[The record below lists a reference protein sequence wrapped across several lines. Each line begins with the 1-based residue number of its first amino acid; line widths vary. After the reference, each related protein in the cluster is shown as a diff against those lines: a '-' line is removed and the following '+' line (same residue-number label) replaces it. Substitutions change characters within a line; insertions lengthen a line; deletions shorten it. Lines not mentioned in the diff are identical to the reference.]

1 MRALH
6 LKAQW
11 VRSNAAAAAEA
22 TLTRLHLDEKRDPR
36 GRRRGFAVPEVMTSS
51 IVQRIRLILPHVLL
65 LCTTI
70 LYSILGALCFQ
81 YTEQNHGQGHM
92 SRYAQNA
99 RMAQNALLNLEIPSL
114 AGLRLEDKNATD
126 ELIEDTI
133 DKIIQTA
140 MEAYSE
146 GISAEEI
153 SHNSVERKRGSKWSF
168 HSALYFSI
176 TVLTS
181 VGYGN
186 LVPISPIGRI
196 CCIVYGAL
204 GIPLTLITIADVAKF
219 FTDVLAQ
226 TENRYR
232 KRLMKSTEGRGDGQI
247 KHAIEETVHE
257 NGEEDEED
265 LLCEPGP
272 LSKAFVLFLL
282 LAYMFVSA
290 VTCSYFVETWNFV
303 DSYYYCLITMTTIG
317 FGDLDPALAY
327 NPPEHY
333 FGWIFFIFAGLIL
346 STMTVDMCGSSAIQ
360 KMHAWGRGIDAL
372 AIFSA
377 LTKGGS
383 GGQWS
388 AFQPEALS
396 DIPYIDQKVRQLS
409 AYGMTYD
416 NLIYRQSESE
426 DSSGR
431 SLPK

>member
-36 GRRRGFAVPEVMTSS
+36 GRRRGFAVPQVMTSS

-92 SRYAQNA
+92 TRYAHNA
-99 RMAQNALLNLEIPSL
+99 KAAQNALLNLEIP
-114 AGLRLEDKNATD
+114 RPDTITEEDKNKTN

-153 SHNSVERKRGSKWSF
+153 SHNSVERKKGSKWSF

-186 LVPISPIGRI
+186 LVPISPLGRI

-232 KRLMKSTEGRGDGQI
+232 KRLMKKSDSDEKQ
-247 KHAIEETVHE
+247 KSAIEETE
-257 NGEEDEED
+257 EGNEEDEED

-282 LAYMFVSA
+282 LGYMFGAA
-290 VTCSYFVETWNFV
+290 VTCSYFTETWNFV
-303 DSYYYCLITMTTIG
+303 DSYYFCLITMTTIG

-333 FGWIFFIFAGLIL
+333 FGWICFIFAGLIL

-360 KMHAWGRGIDAL
+360 SLHAWGRGIDAL

-377 LTKGGS
+377 LTKGG
-383 GGQWS
+383 GGGHF
-388 AFQPEALS
+388 AFQPAALS
-396 DIPYIDQKVRQLS
+396 DIPFIDQKVRQLS

-416 NLIYRQSESE
+416 NLIYRQSDSE

>member
-153 SHNSVERKRGSKWSF
+153 SHNSVERKRGSK
-168 HSALYFSI
+168 
-176 TVLTS
+176 
-181 VGYGN
+181 
-186 LVPISPIGRI
+186 
-196 CCIVYGAL
+196 
-204 GIPLTLITIADVAKF
+204 IPLTLITIADVAKF